1 MFTLR
6 RREDPMFVFLYL
18 VAFAGLGVA
27 AFFLMGKGFS
37 AANPKQKP
45 QAKPQYMP
53 HPEMEGETTAYYIK
67 FTSREEQS
75 RDLRDL

>member
-1 MFTLR
+1 MFA
-6 RREDPMFVFLYL
+6 FLYM

-37 AANPKQKP
+37 AASPKQKP

>member
-1 MFTLR
+1 MFA
-6 RREDPMFVFLYL
+6 FLYL

-37 AANPKQKP
+37 VVSPKQKP